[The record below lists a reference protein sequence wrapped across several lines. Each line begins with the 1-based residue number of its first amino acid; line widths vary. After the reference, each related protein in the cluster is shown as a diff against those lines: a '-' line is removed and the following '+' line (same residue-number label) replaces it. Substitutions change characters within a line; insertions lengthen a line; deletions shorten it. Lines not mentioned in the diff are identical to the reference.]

1 MNDIF
6 FCKRCLYP
14 SSHPLKITFNK
25 EGICS
30 GCLVHEEKDSLDWKY
45 RLSKLKKI
53 INNYRSKQKKG
64 YDCIV
69 PVTGANDSY
78 FIVHI
83 VKNILKLNPLLVH
96 YNKYYNTPIGIKN
109 LANLRTKFDCDI
121 YIKNINPNLIK
132 KITRETMHITG
143 SIYWHCLA
151 GHTVYPVQVAEKM
164 KIPLIIWGE
173 HQGLQ
178 QVGMFSHKHEV
189 EMTRRYRKDHD
200 LMGYEPEDLV
210 RVSNNLSTDDLYAYE
225 YPSDKSINKIGIKGI
240 YLGNYIR
247 WDPLEQHNL
256 MIKNFGYKSCNL
268 NRTFDAYDYVDS
280 YVYTGVHDK
289 IKFLKNGYSK
299 VTDHVSREIRYKR
312 ITRAQGL
319 KLINLYENQKV
330 KFENLFINWLG
341 INSEGLNLFYNE
353 IRNKNIWK
361 EFAPNRWK
369 KYYPKPIYKDRYR
382 KEKNIKNYY
391 KINNTINDNKE
402 NNYIIFGKGI

>member
-1 MNDIF
+1 MNKNF
-6 FCKRCLYP
+6 LCKRCLYP
-14 SSHPLKITFNK
+14 SSHPLKITFNE

-45 RLSKLKKI
+45 RFSKLKKI
-53 INNYRSKQKKG
+53 INNYKSKEKKS
-64 YDCIV
+64 YDCII
-69 PVTGANDSY
+69 PVTGAGDSY
-78 FIVHI
+78 FIVHV

-132 KITRETMHITG
+132 KITKETMHITG
-143 SIYWHCLA
+143 SMYWHCLA
-151 GHTVYPVQVAEKM
+151 GHTVYPVQVAEEM

-200 LMGYEPEDLV
+200 LMGFEPANLINV
-210 RVSNNLSTDDLYAYE
+210 ANNLNLDELHSFE
-225 YPSDKSINKIGIKGI
+225 YPSDKVINSIGIRGI

-247 WDPLEQHNL
+247 WDPIAQHNL
-256 MIKNFGYKSCNL
+256 MIKKYKFNSCKL
-268 NRTFDAYDYVDS
+268 DRTFDSYDYVDS

-289 IKFLKNGYSK
+289 IKYLKNGYSK
-299 VTDHVSREIRYKR
+299 VTDHVCREIRYKR
-312 ITRAQGL
+312 INRDQGL
-319 KLINLYENQKV
+319 KLIKYYENKDDQYEE
-330 KFENLFINWLG
+330 FFINWLG
-341 INSEGLNLFYNE
+341 INKKGLNLFYDE

-361 EFAPNRWK
+361 EISPNKWK
-369 KYYPKPIYKDRYR
+369 KKYPKILINL
-382 KEKNIKNYY
+382 KNSRSNNKLNYI
-391 KINNTINDNKE
+391 INNQINDNKK
-402 NNYIIFGKGI
+402 NQYIIFGKGL

>member
-1 MNDIF
+1 
-6 FCKRCLYP
+6 
-14 SSHPLKITFNK
+14 
-25 EGICS
+25 
-30 GCLVHEEKDSLDWKY
+30 
-45 RLSKLKKI
+45 
-53 INNYRSKQKKG
+53 
-64 YDCIV
+64 
-69 PVTGANDSY
+69 
-78 FIVHI
+78 
-83 VKNILKLNPLLVH
+83 
-96 YNKYYNTPIGIKN
+96 
-109 LANLRTKFDCDI
+109 
-121 YIKNINPNLIK
+121 
-132 KITRETMHITG
+132 
-143 SIYWHCLA
+143 
-151 GHTVYPVQVAEKM
+151 
-164 KIPLIIWGE
+164 
-173 HQGLQ
+173 
-178 QVGMFSHKHEV
+178 
-189 EMTRRYRKDHD
+189 
-200 LMGYEPEDLV
+200 
-210 RVSNNLSTDDLYAYE
+210 
-225 YPSDKSINKIGIKGI
+225 
-240 YLGNYIR
+240 
-247 WDPLEQHNL
+247 